1 MKNLACA
8 VLTVC
13 VLVAAGCS
21 DRQEANRKQ
30 FEDLY
35 KQYSDRFHEK
45 MAAEHGQMTVSQVAI
60 EAARMWN
67 DVFDGHKD
75 VVRRRA
81 EDILRDLRD
90 APAIDEKEYNQV
102 VQASPPEKE
111 EEGIVLKQFL
121 WSPVG
126 AAQDYLNTL
135 FAKVLQPA
143 DQTRQVVL
151 TSHASIFWLAIDRNP
166 ERPKLM
172 LRQGPWVFLI
182 DLSRRDDYY
191 YVDKLRWLQHVS
203 IGPIR
208 VEGAPGAP
216 GQPSGSSGAGSGG
229 AGTPPKAPQTPP
241 KAPEK
246 PPKGAGKGPQG

>member
-45 MAAEHGQMTVSQVAI
+45 MAAEHGQMTMSQVAV
-60 EAARMWN
+60 EAARIWN
-67 DVFDGHKD
+67 SVFDEHKD
-75 VVRRRA
+75 IVRRRA

-111 EEGIVLKQFL
+111 IEEGIVLKQFL
-121 WSPVG
+121 WNPVG
-126 AAQDYLNTL
+126 AAQDYLNNL
-135 FAKVLQPA
+135 FTKVLQPA

-151 TSHASIFWLAIDRNP
+151 TSHATIFWLAVDRNP

-172 LRQGPWVFLI
+172 LRQGPWVFLV

-203 IGPIR
+203 MDPIR
-208 VEGAPGAP
+208 VEGAPVEGAP
-216 GQPSGSSGAGSGG
+216 ETPGNPSGTGPEKGGS
-229 AGTPPKAPQTPP
+229 TPPKTP
-241 KAPEK
+241 ET
-246 PPKGAGKGPQG
+246 PPKGADKGPQG